1 MTAMKEIK
9 EREIIRWVI
18 YTNSLSSML
27 AIENNRENLP
37 IKNQIFD
44 IIIELQNHGKQL
56 TLCKVP
62 TYIRIK
68 GNEEAEKATKQE
80 IDIPGITTTKLHYS
94 DYYLNIRRARSSKW
108 QRE

>member
-1 MTAMKEIK
+1 MPT
-9 EREIIRWVI
+9 V
-18 YTNSLSSML
+18 
-27 AIENNRENLP
+27 ENNRENHT
-37 IKNQIFD
+37 IVNQIND
-44 IIIELQNHGKQL
+44 ILTELYNHGKQL